1 MGATIVRRW
10 LCKGNVDGRLQG
22 AHIVMDKVSVG
33 ATITIMSAATLAQG
47 TTVLDNAAREPEI
60 VDTAEFLNQLGA
72 KISGAGTD
80 TITIEGVEYL
90 GGGKHA
96 VVADRIET
104 GTFLVAAAVSR
115 GKVVCRNT
123 SPFLEAVALKR
134 PELTLKLAKTGF
146 QLICASVS

>member
-1 MGATIVRRW
+1 LGATITLEDGYV
-10 LCKGNVDGRLQG
+10 KAHVDGRLQG

-33 ATITIMSAATLAQG
+33 ATITIMCAATLAEG

-60 VDTAEFLNQLGA
+60 VDTAMFLNKLGA

-80 TITIEGVEYL
+80 SITIEGVERL

-96 VVADRIET
+96 VVPDRIET

-115 GKVVCRNT
+115 GQIVCRNT
-123 SPFLEAVALKR
+123 HAHLLEAV
-134 PELTLKLAKTGF
+134 LAKLEEAGAKIET
-146 QLICASVS
+146 